1 MVKLLLQ
8 EFNHI
13 FSLKFGIVDKTLEV
27 SNKKVADILKIN
39 INHFSTMTFYI

>member
-13 FSLKFGIVDKTLEV
+13 FLKFGIVDKTLEV